1 MCKCVLVAEGPDVF
15 LAAEVPDSCEPLPIV
30 AAGNQAWGP
39 LQDQY
44 EYITTE
50 LSFSG
55 PPRSLCILYWAR
67 VSLCSPGWSVASVP
81 QLQEMLL
88 PLLAKFWVCA
98 TFLFY
103 FSFSSLS
110 PSFSPPPS
118 SSLLLPLLFFLLFL
132 MLFFFFWNLDCPG
145 TCYVDEADLIYPHRS
160 AYLELQAWAT
170 TPSQIFFLKRF
181 IFVCVCVCI
190 MWVQVVSEATR
201 EC

>member
-1 MCKCVLVAEGPDVF
+1 MILFIAVESWTLWSPAFLCVCIFACMYVSATLCLCWYLRTEEDEIGIIDDWTAMWVLV
-15 LAAEVPDSCEPLPIV
+15 
-30 AAGNQAWGP
+30 
-39 LQDQY
+39 
-44 EYITTE
+44 
-50 LSFSG
+50 
-55 PPRSLCILYWAR
+55 R
-67 VSLCSPGWSVASVP
+67 VSLCSPGWSVPSVP

-110 PSFSPPPS
+110 PSSPPP

-132 MLFFFFWNLDCPG
+132 MLFFLKPGLPWHLLCRWGWPNLPTQIHLPRITG
-145 TCYVDEADLIYPHRS
+145 VGHHT
-160 AYLELQAWAT
+160 
-170 TPSQIFFLKRF
+170 QIFFLKRF

-190 MWVQVVSEATR
+190 MWVQVVSEARR